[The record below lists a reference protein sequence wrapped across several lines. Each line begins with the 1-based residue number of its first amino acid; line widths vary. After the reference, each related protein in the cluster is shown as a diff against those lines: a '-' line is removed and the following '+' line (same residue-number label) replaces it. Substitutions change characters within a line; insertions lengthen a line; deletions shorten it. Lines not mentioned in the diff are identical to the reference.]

1 MTAKEIRAAGL
12 TDPHLSVVYAACDAF
27 LRKRNSAAYPAA
39 RLLLAPDKRPYWDAI
54 LAFSTYVDDL
64 IDDPEWPVAER
75 TARAEAYERNVFSL
89 MAGDDPWADG
99 TASGQSR
106 TGRHLAHAFSHFVRT
121 WNIPADSVRTFMTTI
136 RTDLEVAQYPSFTD
150 LERYIH
156 GVCVQGVLW
165 GNALLMPGGR
175 REPEAERK
183 AAAASFGL
191 QLTDYLRDLAED
203 LGDGRLYLPLEDL
216 TAFGLSRDEVD
227 WAAQRARMTPK
238 LRELVR
244 FEVERADRYFTEAA
258 DWWRLV
264 DPPAREL
271 PRQYVRLGRFSLE
284 RIIRS
289 DYDLFRTPPRAH
301 VVCGASS
308 GASFSLG
315 LTLVTAQRLATALR
329 PRDACRP
336 LPDAQP

>member
-12 TDPHLSVVYAACDAF
+12 TDPHLFAAYAACGAF

-39 RLLLAPDKRPYWDAI
+39 RMLLAPDRRPYWDAI
-54 LAFSTYVDDL
+54 LAFSTYVDD
-64 IDDPEWPVAER
+64 IVDDPDLPVTER
-75 TARAEAYERNVFSL
+75 RARAEAYERNVFAL

-99 TASGQSR
+99 TVGGQSR
-106 TGRHLAHAFSHFVRT
+106 MGRHLAHAFGHFVRT
-121 WNIPADSVRTFMTTI
+121 WDIPADSVRTFMATI
-136 RTDLEVAQYPSFTD
+136 RTDLEVGQYPLFAD

-216 TAFGLSRDEVD
+216 TAFGLTRDEVER
-227 WAAQRARMTPK
+227 AARRARMTPT
-238 LRELVR
+238 LRDLVR
-244 FEVERADRYFTEAA
+244 FEVERAGRYFAEAA

-284 RIIRS
+284 RIIQS
-289 DYDLFRTPPRAH
+289 DYDIFRTPPRAH
-301 VVCGASS
+301 LMCAASS

-315 LTLVTAQRLATALR
+315 LTRVITQRLTTPR
-329 PRDACRP
+329 PPDARRP
-336 LPDAQP
+336 LPDVQP